1 MTRRAPRRP
10 AALWAVAAALLVA
23 GCHAT
28 AGAPRIAA
36 APPAVRP
43 APITPAAPAAPAVP
57 AAPAAPAPDPAAA
70 SVQAEIEAGPPIIA
84 PPPSE
89 SATIE
94 VARLPAPA
102 PPPPPSTLND
112 DPARLMGLDAAA
124 LGALLGRP
132 ALRRVEPPA
141 EVWQYRGERCVLDV
155 FLYAPGAGEPHV
167 VTYYEIRGGDA
178 PGRRRC
184 LRGLLL
190 ASGEG

>member
-1 MTRRAPRRP
+1 MTRRPPRRP
-10 AALWAVAAALLVA
+10 IALYAAAAALLVA

-43 APITPAAPAAPAVP
+43 APVTPAAPAAPAV
-57 AAPAAPAPDPAAA
+57 PAPDPAAA

-84 PPPSE
+84 PPQSEAE
-89 SATIE
+89 SAPIE
-94 VARLPAPA
+94 VARLPAPT

-112 DPARLMGLDAAA
+112 DPSRLMGLDGAA

-155 FLYAPGAGEPHV
+155 FLYAPGAGGPHV
-167 VTYYEIRGGDA
+167 VTYYEIRGDDA

>member
-1 MTRRAPRRP
+1 MTHRPPRRWVALR
-10 AALWAVAAALLVA
+10 AAAAALLVA

-28 AGAPRIAA
+28 ADAPRVTT
-36 APPAVRP
+36 APPAVRT
-43 APITPAAPAAPAVP
+43 AAIAPAAPAAPA
-57 AAPAAPAPDPAAA
+57 APTPDRAAA
-70 SVQAEIEAGPPIIA
+70 LVQAEIEAGPPIIA
-84 PPPSE
+84 PPR
-89 SATIE
+89 SAAETAPIE
-94 VARLPAPA
+94 VARLPASA

-112 DPARLMGLDAAA
+112 DPSRLMGLDGAA

-155 FLYAPGAGEPHV
+155 FLYAPGAGAPHV